1 MRPLLLLALLLLAG
15 CGPTQS
21 DIDMQNAKVMEAQ
34 AKALDK
40 ALANES
46 YQQGFKDGYSAARK

>member
-15 CGPTQS
+15 GGPTQG
-21 DIDMQNAKVMEAQ
+21 DLDMQNAKVMDAQ

-46 YQQGFKDGYSAARK
+46 YQQGFKDGYSAAGK